1 MPTFKTFVVISCFPR
16 FPYKK
21 CSSTCLVC
29 YRVIQPVIY
38 NKEKVKEYEE
48 MRSNF
53 YHYSP
58 LRLLNNGITHTPPH
72 PTLCF

>member
-48 MRSNF
+48 MKSNF

-58 LRLLNNGITHTPPH
+58 
-72 PTLCF
+72 